1 MHHINLSC
9 PCAPGNAR
17 FLSESGSNIGEGG
30 RSGNMQ
36 DTLTPEYNISTTD
49 ITPKLSTTRPTI
61 SVDLPGEV
69 FTNMTEDAVG
79 LFYSLYLTGSLFPI
93 AHNSQEDGISIGSP
107 IVGAAVSGKNVVNLE
122 SPVVIT
128 LPITS
133 VQVTE
138 IYCRDF
144 SYWLIQ
150 WYN

>member
-1 MHHINLSC
+1 M
-9 PCAPGNAR
+9 
-17 FLSESGSNIGEGG
+17 SESGSNNGEGG
-30 RSGNMQ
+30 RSGNVQ
-36 DTLTPEYNISTTD
+36 DTQTPEYNISTTD

-69 FTNMTEDAVG
+69 FTNMTEDTVG
-79 LFYSLYLTGSLFPI
+79 LFYSVHLTGSLFPI
-93 AHNSQEDGISIGSP
+93 AHNSQEDGSSIGSP
-107 IVGAAVSGKNVVNLE
+107 VVGAAVSGKNVANLE

>member
-1 MHHINLSC
+1 VVIFIGHASYLSYLY
-9 PCAPGNAR
+9 APGNAR
-17 FLSESGSNIGEGG
+17 FLSESGSNNGEGG

-69 FTNMTEDAVG
+69 FTNMTEDRVG
-79 LFYSLYLTGSLFPI
+79 LFYSLYLTGSLFP
-93 AHNSQEDGISIGSP
+93 QEDGFSIGSP
-107 IVGAAVSGKNVVNLE
+107 VVGAAVSGKNVVNLE
-122 SPVVIT
+122 SPVVVT

-144 SYWLIQ
+144 NYWLIQ
-150 WYN
+150 